1 MKTFTDCRLELAFVQ
16 ALQRYEDAAWMAM
29 RAFAKEDYINA
40 YFFAGK
46 SDEWQSLAIGL
57 ASR

>member
-1 MKTFTDCRLELAFVQ
+1 MQTLADCRLELAFVQ

-40 YFFAGK
+40 YFFVGK
-46 SDEWQSLAIGL
+46 VDEWQALAIGL